1 MPIPIE
7 AVLAEQVGNRMSERI
22 REAKYIFLLQS
33 FGIDILPINDCLA
46 LLDDNILSIL
56 KELWNVNAG
65 VSIAGNCLSTVD

>member
-22 REAKYIFLLQS
+22 REAKYIFFLQS

-65 VSIAGNCLSTVD
+65 VSIAGN